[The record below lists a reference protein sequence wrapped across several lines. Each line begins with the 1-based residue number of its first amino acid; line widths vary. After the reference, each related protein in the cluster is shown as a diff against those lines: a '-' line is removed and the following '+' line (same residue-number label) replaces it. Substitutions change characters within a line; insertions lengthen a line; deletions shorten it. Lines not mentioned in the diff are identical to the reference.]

1 MSHISPFTLKWWFW
15 QLATG
20 VSLALT
26 LGCKM
31 VGLFTFLTIGLA
43 VAIDIWKILDY
54 RRGYTMVNLLLS
66 RYNTFNLFFIE
77 LHFKTNYSTYY
88 LLIIVPFIIYLATFW
103 VHFKILK
110 FSGPGDTFMSPQF
123 QETLEGNPVLQH
135 SKGKLKQLNK
145 CKFD

>member
-88 LLIIVPFIIYLATFW
+88 LFNYCTFHYLPCYF
-103 VHFKILK
+103 LG
-110 FSGPGDTFMSPQF
+110 SF
-123 QETLEGNPVLQH
+123 QNSQIFR
-135 SKGKLKQLNK
+135 SR
-145 CKFD
+145 